1 MSTNAMASVRHPLR
15 HLAAATLVLALA
27 GASAT
32 LAQAQPMRG
41 GMMGA
46 YGMEGCGHAAGFPG
60 RGGPDG
66 AMFPERMLDSVG
78 ASAEQKTRVRDIFKA
93 AQADLA
99 QQRQAGQ
106 GLHQQM
112 LQLMAAPQVDAAAA
126 EALRQQQQARH
137 DAASKRMLQA
147 MLEASAV
154 LTPEQRQKLA
164 EQMKARRDMMERH
177 LRERQQLQV
186 PRS

>member
-1 MSTNAMASVRHPLR
+1 MSTIAMASVRNPLR

-27 GASAT
+27 GATAT
-32 LAQAQPMRG
+32 LVQAQPMRG
-41 GMMGA
+41 GMMGG
-46 YGMEGCGHAAGFPG
+46 YGMDGCVYAAGVHG

-66 AMFPERMLDSVG
+66 ALFPERMLDSVG
-78 ASAEQKTRVRDIFKA
+78 ASAEQKTRVHDIFKA

-126 EALRQQQQARH
+126 EALRQQQQAQH
-137 DAASKRMLQA
+137 DAVSKRMLQA
-147 MLEASAV
+147 MLDASAV

-164 EQMKARRDMMERH
+164 EQMTVRRDMMQRH
-177 LRERQQLQV
+177 QRERQQLQA